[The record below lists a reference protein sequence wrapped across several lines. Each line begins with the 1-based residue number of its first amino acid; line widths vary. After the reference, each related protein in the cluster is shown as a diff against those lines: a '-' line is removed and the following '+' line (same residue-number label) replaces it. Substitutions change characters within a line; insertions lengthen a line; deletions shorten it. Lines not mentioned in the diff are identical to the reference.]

1 MPRTKSKKLNRV
13 KFKDNDD
20 KTTVKTGVEVG
31 GESDNESGDDKPQIV
46 SDADGEEQMTEDLNE
61 IEEVTD
67 EGEGEEDEDEE
78 GAEGADIADEE
89 LGDIDGGRESGEDDC
104 SYNSVK
110 RVRGVKKVSANIDKD
125 DDDDDEG
132 IAVNIDENEVKPDM
146 YVKPDERISGVFMT
160 NYERVRLLGD
170 RTAQLAQGAKPM
182 LKGVESME
190 PKVIAQLELE
200 SGMMPIRVIR
210 PLPNGKKEM
219 WTVRELKLKKNYVIY
234 GFVGGFVDKN
244 SIVSMEKEYK
254 KGGGINGYTKTST
267 SVTALNNQNNLT
279 QNNLTQNH
287 AVAEQT
293 VVDQPTK
300 IKTKKIA
307 DGATK
312 KVRKTK
318 N

>member
-13 KFKDNDD
+13 KFKDNETNDN
-20 KTTVKTGVEVG
+20 KTTVRGGAEVG
-31 GESDNESGDDKPQIV
+31 SESDNESGDDKPPVV
-46 SDADGEEQMTEDLNE
+46 SDADGEEQMTEDPNE

-67 EGEGEEDEDEE
+67 EGEGEGDDDEE
-78 GAEGADIADEE
+78 GAEGADVADEE

-244 SIVSMEKEYK
+244 SIVGMEKEYK
-254 KGGGINGYTKTST
+254 KGGGINGYTKTSA
-267 SVTALNNQNNLT
+267 SVTALNNQID
-279 QNNLTQNH
+279 H
-287 AVAEQT
+287 T
-293 VVDQPTK
+293 VVDVDYPAK
-300 IKTKKIA
+300 IKTKKNV
-307 DGATK
+307 DEVTK